1 MDKILTLCAGG
12 LIAGESALVLL
23 HMNYPSA
30 RSWSTLKNILL
41 AFADIALGAFLVF
54 FSIFW
59 MGDAG
64 SWLFYAAAAVLIAT
78 HVYREA
84 EYLAG
89 RTEPFAATR
98 GLFVLNNV
106 RIALLLAVS
115 SQSLQT

>member
-41 AFADIALGAFLVF
+41 AFADIALGSLLVF
-54 FSIFW
+54 FAFFW
-59 MGDAG
+59 MDEAG
-64 SWLFYAAAAVLIAT
+64 SWLLYSAAAVLIAT

-89 RTEPFAATR
+89 RTDPFAATR
-98 GLFVLNNV
+98 GLFIFNNV

-115 SQSLQT
+115 AHSLQT